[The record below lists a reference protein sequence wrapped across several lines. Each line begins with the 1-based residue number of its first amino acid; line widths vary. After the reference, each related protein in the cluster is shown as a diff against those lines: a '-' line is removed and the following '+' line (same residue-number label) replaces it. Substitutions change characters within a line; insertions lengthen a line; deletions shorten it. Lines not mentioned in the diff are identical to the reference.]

1 VYKAL
6 QKSVANGAEGSAKA
20 GKIFREALWVVWGV
34 LGGSE
39 GSPKG
44 RKKCIKGRKKL
55 EETCKCVESQ
65 AGTKFDFIKPK
76 ECLADG

>member
-1 VYKAL
+1 MLREWVER
-6 QKSVANGAEGSAKA
+6 SPA
-20 GKIFREALWVVWGV
+20 GRLGV